1 MINLL
6 INSKIILV
14 VQLKRA
20 LLFLIDLYQK
30 IPGPWHN
37 KCRFVPSCS
46 NYMKESII
54 KYGLFKGLKLG
65 IKRLLKCHPFGSSG
79 YDPVPIKEELK

>member
-1 MINLL
+1 M
-6 INSKIILV
+6 
-14 VQLKRA
+14 KRA

-46 NYMKESII
+46 HYMKESII